1 MGRNVGRGLGLSVVD
16 AAKIMP
22 HFMRQHRKIIRPLHH
37 RIVIRV
43 AATIQGIGQA
53 GVVTRARHVNHSL
66 VGPVKHAF
74 IPRILSHRIGE
85 VTRVHAFYM
94 AQIIGHVA
102 GCGVRD
108 DRHRGKIIPTHG
120 NTAVFQRKIRRGDT
134 RDNGATQNSRVSAI
148 RGQRCSVV
156 EKEHIH
162 VIDRRAGSG
171 LSNEGGGGD
180 RCRCRNRRSC
190 GMRPIGN

>member
-1 MGRNVGRGLGLSVVD
+1 
-16 AAKIMP
+16 
-22 HFMRQHRKIIRPLHH
+22 
-37 RIVIRV
+37 VIRV
-43 AATIQGIGQA
+43 AATIQGIGQSRIVA
-53 GVVTRARHVNHSL
+53 RTRHVKDGL
-66 VGPVKHAF
+66 VSPVKHAF
-74 IPRILSHRIGE
+74 IPRILSHRIGD

-120 NTAVFQRKIRRGDT
+120 NAAVFQRKIRRGDT
-134 RDNGATQNSRVSAI
+134 RDNCATQSSRVSAI

-162 VIDRRAGSG
+162 VIDRCGGG
-171 LSNEGGGGD
+171 LSDSRGGSD
-180 RCRCRNRRSC
+180 RCRGRHRRNC